1 MKYAAPMTTTSSAL
15 SFFPPLSSRAAFS
28 AGAPLPQVEEEEDIK
43 AMPRPSTP
51 TSKSKPSGFALNGA
65 LPPPLGRAPTAAT
78 AAFALASSSRP
89 SACDRVDLA
98 TKLLDANHAMS
109 TPTYT
114 REYLVR
120 EWRKEK
126 ERRTKRR
133 RVALCVSPL
142 TTTTSS
148 TTVARVRPRLFF
160 FILISPSLSLSLSLF
175 LAWREISCLG
185 VRVYIGAGR
194 SQALACLPRRKN
206 SPPLPPRKNFS
217 PFLFLQESVR
227 PTHLKPE
234 SFRQKL
240 AYAGIQLVRRT
251 FDFVTGYNPHGPNPE
266 SRWLRRMLFLE
277 TVAGVPGEE
286 FFSSF
291 LFLFLS
297 FPFLFFSFFPFLSFS
312 FTLLSFSLLFFSF
325 IFSSFRGVSRLR
337 FRRRRKTHSPLHLFF
352 SSSPFTPSGMVGG
365 SLRHLRSLRMLRYDG
380 GRINTLLDESENE
393 RMHLMT
399 FLELGERKGPLFRAA
414 VVAAQGIM
422 WNLFFLLYL
431 ASPNTGEFCRGCGEK
446 AGGGGWTEKE
456 KLKKEKCLPSLSPS
470 SPPQSWQGRSGR
482 VERHRSLLVS
492 SLPFRSLPLKPR
504 PTTKKK
510 KKKTSQLTPSSASS
524 KKRRSKLIRTHSPR
538 STRAA
543 SGPSTAP
550 SSLPRSR

>member
-1 MKYAAPMTTTSSAL
+1 MAYRGRTLSALARVGLQRLLNERGSTSAVGGHIAVKYAAPMTTTSSAL

-114 REYLVR
+114 REYL
-120 EWRKEK
+120 
-126 ERRTKRR
+126 
-133 RVALCVSPL
+133 
-142 TTTTSS
+142 
-148 TTVARVRPRLFF
+148 
-160 FILISPSLSLSLSLF
+160 
-175 LAWREISCLG
+175 
-185 VRVYIGAGR
+185 
-194 SQALACLPRRKN
+194 
-206 SPPLPPRKNFS
+206 
-217 PFLFLQESVR
+217 ESVR

-277 TVAGVPGEE
+277 TVAGVP
-286 FFSSF
+286 
-291 LFLFLS
+291 
-297 FPFLFFSFFPFLSFS
+297 
-312 FTLLSFSLLFFSF
+312 
-325 IFSSFRGVSRLR
+325 
-337 FRRRRKTHSPLHLFF
+337 
-352 SSSPFTPSGMVGG
+352 GMVGG

-431 ASPNTGEFCRGCGEK
+431 ASPNTAHAFVGFLEEEAVKTYTHALAEIDAGRLWPVDGPVKPPAIAIAYWNLPESASMRDVILAIRADEAAHAHVNHIFSILHEDDPNPFAMVHSREGEHACSAATAAELEVV
-446 AGGGGWTEKE
+446 AEAEVEKE
-456 KLKKEKCLPSLSPS
+456 KKN
-470 SPPQSWQGRSGR
+470 
-482 VERHRSLLVS
+482 
-492 SLPFRSLPLKPR
+492 
-504 PTTKKK
+504 
-510 KKKTSQLTPSSASS
+510 A
-524 KKRRSKLIRTHSPR
+524 
-538 STRAA
+538 
-543 SGPSTAP
+543 
-550 SSLPRSR
+550 